1 MHQSRKYAQNNI
13 QYSNMNL
20 TLKTERSHSL
30 FDSEVSVS
38 FDQVTKVLAA
48 HGHHQKLKRKK
59 IPEKKKEREA
69 SSSKP
74 NLISLLKSNFRI
86 RIPLNLL
93 KEIFSYP
100 KITLILI

>member
-1 MHQSRKYAQNNI
+1 MHQSWKYAQNNI

-48 HGHHQKLKRKK
+48 HGHHKNSRERKFQRG
-59 IPEKKKEREA
+59 KEREVW
-69 SSSKP
+69 
-74 NLISLLKSNFRI
+74 SLQ
-86 RIPLNLL
+86 
-93 KEIFSYP
+93 
-100 KITLILI
+100 T